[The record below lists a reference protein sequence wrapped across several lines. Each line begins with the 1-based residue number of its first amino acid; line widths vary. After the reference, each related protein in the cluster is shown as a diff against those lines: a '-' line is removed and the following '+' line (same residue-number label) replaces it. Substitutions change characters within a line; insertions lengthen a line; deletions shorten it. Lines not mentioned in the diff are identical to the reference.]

1 MTEEWEEGSHWMS
14 EIDDVIRIKRISGS
28 SVFFCLAKEP
38 GRDYETSKLVFK
50 LFYRRLEPEEEGLM
64 LLGSLDK

>member
-1 MTEEWEEGSHWMS
+1 MDEEWEVGSHWMS
-14 EIDDVIRIKRISGS
+14 EIDDVIRINEVSGS
-28 SVFFCLAKEP
+28 KIRFCLVKEQ